1 MGDLLLPWFRPA
13 FWSARWLQDVGR
25 CFDKRHDAVKR
36 IVSLW
41 VAMGDAVAEGSDDP
55 ESAEKSEGVSFGIE
69 NSHVSYIEAAG
80 YLVESHRL

>member
-1 MGDLLLPWFRPA
+1 
-13 FWSARWLQDVGR
+13 
-25 CFDKRHDAVKR
+25 
-36 IVSLW
+36 
-41 VAMGDAVAEGSDDP
+41 MGDAVAEGSDDP